1 MTRQLYQK
9 EFHELEDAK
18 DWFYRRAQR
27 LLDEGHGE
35 DLSEEQQIR
44 FSKLVAQ
51 FDVTA
56 RRLLQKADKDIQW
69 YQPITDTSAKPQTST
84 DRERAC
90 LYLEAALKLRN
101 LILNIRATISG
112 ENERNNF

>member
-1 MTRQLYQK
+1 MARQLYQK
-9 EFHELEDAK
+9 ELQELEDAK

-27 LLDEGHGE
+27 LFDEAYGE

-56 RRLLQKADKDIQW
+56 RRLLQVTEKDIEW
-69 YQPITDTSAKPQTST
+69 YQPVLDAPAGAQTPT
-84 DRERAC
+84 NRERSR
-90 LYLEAALKLRN
+90 LQVEAASKLRI
-101 LILNIRATISG
+101 LILDTRATLSRA
-112 ENERNNF
+112 NEGDDF